1 MQKGYLTT
9 NFRVKRQKN
18 RMKTTNIW
26 KETKNSDNY
35 FQDRYKRKTD
45 TGDAC
50 AIRKFYSDK
59 MKALMKTSK

>member
-18 RMKTTNIW
+18 KMKATNIW

-50 AIRKFYSDK
+50 AVRKFYSDK